1 MPIAP
6 AINPGTIDWSGEN
19 PGILLKEDPD
29 GPWSAMALFFR
40 VVYSAAGRGHALLL
54 YENPNVAESLPA
66 LHNVMLCDNEPLARS
81 LMTNFIAKLASFA
94 GAPAFEAVRYLPIET
109 VRAEGDPRSR
119 YSEVVS
125 ARDLEVRLI
134 WEELGTPTALELP
147 PHETGPKEHTLF
159 TLLIE
164 ARKAAIL
171 VNGRPLPGR
180 PVPRVQAG
188 IETTTAFLYFSETW
202 IWPPAPARDLEIPRA
217 P

>member
-6 AINPGTIDWSGEN
+6 AINPGPIDWSGEN

-40 VVYSAAGRGHALLL
+40 VVYSPAGRGHALLL

-66 LHNVMLCDNEPLARS
+66 LHNVMLSDNEALGHYLLNR
-81 LMTNFIAKLASFA
+81 FIAKLATFA
-94 GAPAFEAVRYLPIET
+94 GAPAFQAVQHLPIGA

-125 ARDLEVRLI
+125 GPDLEVRLI
-134 WEELGTPTALELP
+134 WEQLGRPVALELP
-147 PHETGPKEHTLF
+147 PPETGPKEHTLF

-164 ARKAAIL
+164 ARKAAII
-171 VNGRPLPGR
+171 VNGKTLPGR

-188 IETTTAFLYFSETW
+188 LETTTAFLYFSETW
-202 IWPPAPARDLEIPRA
+202 IWPPDSANP
-217 P
+217 